1 MISTR
6 KIAGAPAR
14 PIIVKKGRERK
25 LHGALRLIR
34 EAFVVSIA
42 SKVLRSEVAAPGSIL
57 VCETSSDKA
66 LEEGMRRV
74 WLGLELGME
83 LAGEKPGMVLEF
95 DELHEN
101 TVW

>member
-1 MISTR
+1 M
-6 KIAGAPAR
+6 
-14 PIIVKKGRERK
+14 
-25 LHGALRLIR
+25 IR

-42 SKVLRSEVAAPGSIL
+42 SKVLRSEVAAAPGSIL
-57 VCETSSDKA
+57 VSETSSDKA
-66 LEEGMRRV
+66 LEERMRRV

-83 LAGEKPGMVLEF
+83 LAGKKPGMVLEF